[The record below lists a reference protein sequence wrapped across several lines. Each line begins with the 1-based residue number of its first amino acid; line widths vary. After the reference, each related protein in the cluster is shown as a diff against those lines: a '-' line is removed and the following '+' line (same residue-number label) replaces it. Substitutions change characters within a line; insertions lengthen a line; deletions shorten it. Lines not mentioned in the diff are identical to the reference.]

1 MKRMLSYFLVLL
13 SIILAILLSEFTARL
28 FLYKVDYL
36 QPYSYSDAK
45 LGFAI
50 KPYSAGHDKWGFR
63 NRVFPD
69 YVDIVAIGDSMTYGN
84 CALSSYSWP
93 ALLELK
99 TNKKVYNMSVG
110 GYGPVQYYYLLKEK
124 ALQLKPKIV
133 IVGLYLGNDLWDTYS
148 MIYNYQYW
156 RDLRDNDL
164 ISNSKQING
173 EKSMLIV
180 DINEPD
186 NKISSIKNYLA
197 HNSILYRII
206 VYSIFGDIAMWNEAT
221 IKGKSNDKMVFLEDK
236 KHNIKTSF
244 MSGENLFGLDINKK
258 EIKEGLVKTLLLFDM
273 MHQLCSQR
281 NIIFVVVVM
290 PTKAMVY
297 SRYIDFGL
305 DKYGLIKKQI
315 ESENK
320 VTNEV
325 IKHFKY
331 NKINY
336 VEALPFMQNKIGAHM
351 LYTAS
356 IDGHPNRWGYD
367 VIAQAIADYL
377 IKQNML

>member
-1 MKRMLSYFLVLL
+1 MLGSFLILL
-13 SIILAILLSEFTARL
+13 SIVVAILLSEFTTRL

-36 QPYSYSDAK
+36 QPYLYSDAK
-45 LGFAI
+45 LGFVI

-63 NRVFPD
+63 NKVFPD
-69 YVDIVAIGDSMTYGN
+69 RVDIVALGDSMTYGN

-99 TNKKVYNMSVG
+99 TNKKVYNMGVG

-133 IVGLYLGNDLWDTYS
+133 IVGLYLGNDLWDTQD

-156 RDLRDNDL
+156 RDFRDNNL
-164 ISNSKQING
+164 FSNTKQFNSDNSLLKSKN
-173 EKSMLIV
+173 
-180 DINEPD
+180 NEQN
-186 NKISSIKNYLA
+186 NKTDSIKSYLA

-206 VYSIFGDIAMWNEAT
+206 VYSILGEIAMWDET
-221 IKGKSNDKMVFLEDK
+221 TLKGKFNDKIVFIEDK

-244 MSGENLFGLDINKK
+244 ISGENIFGLDINKK

-273 MHQLCSQR
+273 MHQLCTQR
-281 NIIFVVVVM
+281 NINFVVVVM

-297 SRYIDFGL
+297 SNYIDYRL

-315 ESENK
+315 EYESK

-325 IKHFKY
+325 TNHFKY
-331 NKINY
+331 NGINY
-336 VEALPFMQNKIGAHM
+336 VEVLPFMQNRIGAHM

-356 IDGHPNRWGYD
+356 VDGHPNRWGYD
-367 VIAQAIADYL
+367 VIAQAIAEYL
-377 IKQNML
+377 NNLNLP

>member
-1 MKRMLSYFLVLL
+1 MNRTLSSFLVLL
-13 SIILAILLSEFTARL
+13 SIVLAILISEFTARL

-36 QPYSYSDAK
+36 QPYTYSDDK
-45 LGFAI
+45 LGFVI

-69 YVDIVAIGDSMTYGN
+69 RVDIVAIGDSMTYGN

-99 TNKKVYNMSVG
+99 TNKKVYNMGVG
-110 GYGPVQYYYLLKEK
+110 GYGPVQYYYLLREK

-133 IVGLYLGNDLWDTYS
+133 IVGLYLGNDLWDTYN
-148 MIYNYQYW
+148 MIYNSQYW
-156 RDLRDNDL
+156 RDLQDNNIIND
-164 ISNSKQING
+164 SKQPNG
-173 EKSMLIV
+173 EKLTLIA
-180 DINEPD
+180 DTNEPKD
-186 NKISSIKNYLA
+186 NNYSIKNYLS
-197 HNSILYRII
+197 HNSVLYRII
-206 VYSIFGDIAMWNEAT
+206 VYSVLGDIARWNDAT
-221 IKGKSNDKMVFLEDK
+221 VKGKSNDKMVFLENK

-244 MSGENLFGLDINKK
+244 ISGENLFGLDINTK

-273 MHQLCSQR
+273 MHKLCSQR
-281 NIIFVVVVM
+281 NISFLVVIM

-297 SRYIDFGL
+297 SKYIDYGL

-315 ESENK
+315 ECETE
-320 VTNEV
+320 VTNDI

-331 NKINY
+331 NKINF
-336 VEALPFMQNKIGAHM
+336 VEALPFMQNNIGAHM

-367 VIAQAIADYL
+367 IIAQTVADYL
-377 IKQNML
+377 KTQNML